1 MDSRKTLNKSEK
13 LCSQTAIDALFSPSA
28 AAKGALAY
36 PLRMVSAP
44 RSGMRRPGAAPV
56 QFLISIPKKRL
67 RKAVDRVKMRRR
79 VREAYRLNR
88 EVIREISPEAPL
100 DVAFVYIANTL
111 TAYDRVDRAMK
122 KLLAAL

>member
-1 MDSRKTLNKSEK
+1 MDSRKTLKKSEK
-13 LCSQTAIDALFSPSA
+13 LCSQTAIDALFSPA
-28 AAKGALAY
+28 KAAKGALAY

-44 RSGMRRPGAAPV
+44 RSGMRRSGAAPV

-67 RKAVDRVKMRRR
+67 RKAVDRVQMRRR

-88 EVIREISPEAPL
+88 DLIREINPEEPV
-100 DVAFVYIANTL
+100 DVAFISIANSL
-111 TAYDRVDRAMK
+111 TPYDRVERAMK

>member
-1 MDSRKTLNKSEK
+1 MDSPKTLKKSEK
-13 LCSQTAIDALFSPSA
+13 LCSQTAIDALFSPTT

-44 RSGMRRPGAAPV
+44 RSGMRRAGAAPV

-88 EVIREISPEAPL
+88 GLIRAMNPEENM
-100 DVAFVYIANTL
+100 DVAFVYIANSL
-111 TAYDRVDRAMK
+111 TPYDRVDRAMK
-122 KLLAAL
+122 KLLSAL

>member
-1 MDSRKTLNKSEK
+1 MDSRKTLYKSEK
-13 LCSQTAIDALFSPSA
+13 LCSQTAIDALFSPSS

-44 RSGMRRPGAAPV
+44 RSGMRRRGAAPV

-88 EVIREISPEAPL
+88 EIIREINPDEPI
-100 DVAFVYIANTL
+100 DVAFIYIGNSL
-111 TAYDRVDRAMK
+111 TPYDRVERSMR
-122 KLLAAL
+122 KLLASL

>member
-1 MDSRKTLNKSEK
+1 MDSPKTLKKSEK
-13 LCSQTAIDALFSPSA
+13 LCSQTAIDALFSLTT

-44 RSGMRRPGAAPV
+44 RSGMRRAGAASV

-88 EVIREISPEAPL
+88 GLIRAMNPEENM
-100 DVAFVYIANTL
+100 DVAFVYIANSL
-111 TAYDRVDRAMK
+111 TPYDRVDRAMK
-122 KLLAAL
+122 KLLSAL

>member
-1 MDSRKTLNKSEK
+1 MDSPKTLKKSEK

-36 PLRMVSAP
+36 PLRMVAAP
-44 RSGMRRPGAAPV
+44 RSGIRRPGAASV

-88 EVIREISPEAPL
+88 DAIKEISPEAPL
-100 DVAFVYIANTL
+100 DVAFIYIANTL
-111 TAYDRVDRAMK
+111 TPYDRVQRAMR
-122 KLLAAL
+122 KLLASL

>member
-1 MDSRKTLNKSEK
+1 MDSPKTLKKSEK
-13 LCSQTAIDALFSPSA
+13 LCSQTAIDALFSPA
-28 AAKGALAY
+28 TAAKGALAY

-44 RSGMRRPGAAPV
+44 RSGVRRPGAAPV

-88 EVIREISPEAPL
+88 ERIRRLNPEENL

-111 TAYDRVDRAMK
+111 TPYDRVERAMK
-122 KLLAAL
+122 KLLSTL